1 MLAKVFE
8 LNSKGL
14 YQSWEKKRESCC
26 LVFPAS
32 TKPEIRHFHVV
43 IVQRGQ
49 RNIQNNCDTRAKLI
63 NLLLFCRFRCRRRR
77 RCLSSLNHEEGLF
90 QLTEYV
96 TYGTVGLRMCNS
108 SQLNGDFFVIT
119 GTKHLTD
126 VDSIIFMC
134 HVDNVKRK
142 LRFQTSF
149 TLVLYMV
156 LPYCILRAV
165 LEGLVF
171 RNIVPW

>member
-1 MLAKVFE
+1 MCSRPRQNLK
-8 LNSKGL
+8 LG
-14 YQSWEKKRESCC
+14 
-26 LVFPAS
+26 
-32 TKPEIRHFHVV
+32 TFHVV

-49 RNIQNNCDTRAKLI
+49 RNIQNNCDTREKLI
-63 NLLLFCRFRCRRRR
+63 NLSLFCRFRCRRRR

-108 SQLNGDFFVIT
+108 SQLNGAFFGIT

-156 LPYCILRAV
+156 LPYCILSAV

-171 RNIVPW
+171 RNIVP

>member
-14 YQSWEKKRESCC
+14 YQSWEKKRESGC

-49 RNIQNNCDTRAKLI
+49 RNVQNNCDTRAKLI
-63 NLLLFCRFRCRRRR
+63 NLSLFCRFRCRRRR

-108 SQLNGDFFVIT
+108 SQLNCAFFVIT
-119 GTKHLTD
+119 VTKHLTD

-156 LPYCILRAV
+156 LPYCILSAV

-171 RNIVPW
+171 RNRVPW

>member
-1 MLAKVFE
+1 ML
-8 LNSKGL
+8 
-14 YQSWEKKRESCC
+14 YSCNEG
-26 LVFPAS
+26 
-32 TKPEIRHFHVV
+32 KEIYKITVTHVTHA
-43 IVQRGQ
+43 
-49 RNIQNNCDTRAKLI
+49 CDARAKLLFCLM

-77 RCLSSLNHEEGLF
+77 RCLSSLNHEKGLF

-96 TYGTVGLRMCNS
+96 TYGTVGLRTCNS
-108 SQLNGDFFVIT
+108 SQRNGAFCGTHV

-142 LRFQTSF
+142 LSFQTFSF
-149 TLVLYMV
+149 TLGLYMV

-171 RNIVPW
+171 RNIVP

>member
-1 MLAKVFE
+1 M
-8 LNSKGL
+8 
-14 YQSWEKKRESCC
+14 
-26 LVFPAS
+26 FPAS
-32 TKPEIRHFHVV
+32 TKPEIRHFHFV

-49 RNIQNNCDTRAKLI
+49 RNIQNNCDTRAKLLFCLI

-77 RCLSSLNHEEGLF
+77 RCLSSLDHEDRLF

-96 TYGTVGLRMCNS
+96 TYGTVRLRTCNS
-108 SQLNGDFFVIT
+108 SQLNGAFFGIT
-119 GTKHLTD
+119 LVGTKHLTD

-142 LRFQTSF
+142 LSFQTFSF

-156 LPYCILRAV
+156 LPYCILSAV

-171 RNIVPW
+171 RNIVP